1 MSTRV
6 GFLFLSHDAGYAG
19 DGATPRRGRSR
30 RRPPRGAANRP
41 NVRREP
47 EPASL
52 DRLLDALG
60 EDFRAPT
67 GDVSRTSD
75 ELTARVMK
83 ELGYEPTTRRHA
95 LLERAGRLARRSV
108 SMLVFCGVLGVGC
121 WWIDAHQRSLSRES
135 GIGAIDDV
143 VRASLERNREAVGEV
158 VEGMAPIT
166 RLAPLAPFGR
176 SGAEGASGS
185 STQPISDLQTYPGG
199 KTKRREAKAP
209 FRSA

>member
-1 MSTRV
+1 MTDRND
-6 GFLFLSHDAGYAG
+6 FLSPEGG
-19 DGATPRRGRSR
+19 DDATPRRRRSR
-30 RRPPRGAANRP
+30 RLPPRGTPGRP
-41 NVRREP
+41 SARRES

-60 EDFRAPT
+60 DELGSSAS
-67 GDVSRTSD
+67 DVAKTSD

-95 LLERAGRLARRSV
+95 LLERAGRWARRSV
-108 SMLVFCGVLGVGC
+108 SLLVFCGVLGVGC
-121 WWIDAHQRSLSRES
+121 WWVDAHQRSLGREA

-158 VEGMAPIT
+158 VDGMAPLA
-166 RLAPLAPFGR
+166 RFAPLAPFGR
-176 SGAEGASGS
+176 SATEGASGS
-185 STQPISDLQTYPGG
+185 SAQPISDLQTYPGG